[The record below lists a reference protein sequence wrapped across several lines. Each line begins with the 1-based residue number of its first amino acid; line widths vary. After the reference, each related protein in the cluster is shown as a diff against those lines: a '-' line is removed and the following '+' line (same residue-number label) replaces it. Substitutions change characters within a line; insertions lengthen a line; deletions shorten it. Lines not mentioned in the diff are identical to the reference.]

1 MERLKNEINHWVISL
16 IDKNLLDILACPLCK
31 VGVRY
36 DKRKNSLTCNK
47 CKRSYPIKND
57 IPVMLAEE

>member
-1 MERLKNEINHWVISL
+1 M